1 MDKNWLT
8 DVLSSWNRFII
19 RFWLKSKKL
28 VLKNADKAV
37 LRFWPVSLHYLGNKG
52 SRGGGVKM
60 LSGESSKI
68 GLNFCI
74 IKINN

>member
-1 MDKNWLT
+1 MVKVEKVSFENADK
-8 DVLSSWNRFII
+8 VVI
-19 RFWLKSKKL
+19 RFW
-28 VLKNADKAV
+28 
-37 LRFWPVSLHYLGNKG
+37 PGSLGYLGNKG